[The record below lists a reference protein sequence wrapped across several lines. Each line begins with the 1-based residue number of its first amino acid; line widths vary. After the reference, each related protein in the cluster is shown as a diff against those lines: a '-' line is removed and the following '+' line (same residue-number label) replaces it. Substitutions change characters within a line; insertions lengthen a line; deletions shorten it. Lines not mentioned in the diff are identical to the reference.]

1 MVWALA
7 GGKGGVGRSL
17 LAANLGIHLARSG
30 HRVVL
35 VDLDLQGSN
44 LHNHLGYARLPRSLQ
59 DFARGSI
66 TSLTEL
72 TFETP
77 AHHLRL
83 IGGLQRDELKTDP
96 VAFVGQIVSQF
107 GTLLADSILLDCGSG
122 RGPATMAAFAASNLG
137 VLVGTPEPSA
147 LEAVFLF
154 TEAHLRRCMT
164 EALGTDARAAL
175 AEKLRQAG
183 TDPDRASFRALMVR
197 IATIDPAARD
207 AVAAAVR
214 RTRLHLL
221 LNQVRQAADEEAI
234 PAVASGFRKCFGL
247 ALQSAGMVEHDPSVL
262 QTVQKR
268 RSLSQQYPNTAATK
282 SLARIATRLLTSLG
296 GPPRSDEEWEDLETI
311 DNYRVLEVVPKASA
325 KEVQLAYQIL
335 KRTYDPETTY
345 LSPVIE
351 APALREMQARIENAY
366 RTLIF
371 LESRA
376 VYDRHMIESGALRPE
391 QLRGPHIDLLG
402 PRKPHVA
409 AVEGAGH
416 EHTGAAAHPGN
427 PPSAAPGAGGAPG
440 SAGASSGEG
449 IGDLSAPPPQ
459 TPALET
465 NPENSGPRGLPSNG
479 TELRTERQRQQQP
492 LEAISART
500 KIRTTHLQALEEERF
515 GDLPPAVFVRGFLK
529 QYAACLGLPGDDI
542 TRLYME
548 RYEEWSRLRSNRD
561 SNPMGARRSIG

>member
-1 MVWALA
+1 MTLTDGNRPEAQKNAASTRTDAAARPARPTVWALA

-59 DFARGSI
+59 DFAHGSI

-83 IGGLQRDELKTDP
+83 IGGLQRGELKTDP

-107 GTLLADSILLDCGSG
+107 GTLLADSILIDCGSG
-122 RGPATMAAFAASNLG
+122 RGPATMAAFAAANLG
-137 VLVGTPEPSA
+137 ILVGTPEPSA
-147 LEAVFLF
+147 LEGVFLF
-154 TEAHLRRCMT
+154 TEAHLRRCLT
-164 EALGTDARAAL
+164 EALGADARAAL
-175 AEKLRQAG
+175 AEKVRQAG
-183 TDPDRASFRALMVR
+183 TDPDRASFRALMLR
-197 IATIDPAARD
+197 IAAIDPAARE
-207 AVAAAVR
+207 AVAVAVR

-221 LNQVRQAADEEAI
+221 LNQVRQAADEEAV

-247 ALQSAGMVEHDPSVL
+247 TLQSAGLVEHDPSVL

-282 SLARIATRLLTSLG
+282 SLAKIATRLLTTLG
-296 GPPRSDEEWEDLETI
+296 TPVRSDEEWEDLETI

-325 KEVQLAYQIL
+325 REVQQAYQIL

-345 LSPVIE
+345 LSTVIE
-351 APALREMQARIENAY
+351 APALREIQARIENAY

-376 VYDRHMIESGALRPE
+376 VYDRQMIEAGALRPE
-391 QLRGPHIDLLG
+391 QLRGPHSDLSG
-402 PRKPHVA
+402 PRKSPGPA
-409 AVEGAGH
+409 AE
-416 EHTGAAAHPGN
+416 
-427 PPSAAPGAGGAPG
+427 APGDPATSPPQG
-440 SAGASSGEG
+440 
-449 IGDLSAPPPQ
+449 PPPGKS
-459 TPALET
+459 TESP
-465 NPENSGPRGLPSNG
+465 GPSGLPSNG
-479 TELRTERQRQQQP
+479 PELRTERQRQQQP

-515 GDLPPAVFVRGFLK
+515 GDLPPAVFVRGFLR
-529 QYAACLGLPGDDI
+529 QYAACLGLPGEDI

-561 SNPMGARRSIG
+561 SDPMGARRSIG